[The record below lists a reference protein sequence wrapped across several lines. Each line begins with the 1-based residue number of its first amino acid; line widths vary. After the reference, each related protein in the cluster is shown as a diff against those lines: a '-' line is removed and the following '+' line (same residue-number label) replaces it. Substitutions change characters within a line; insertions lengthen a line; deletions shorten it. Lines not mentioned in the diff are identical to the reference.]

1 PSGVAVDRGGNVYVA
16 DTSNSTL
23 RKITAAGVVTT
34 LAGAAGHPGGVDGTR
49 AVARLDY
56 PTGVAGERAR
66 HVSAA
71 ATHHRTTPPLTPVGE
86 VTTLAG
92 TARMPDSTDGTGAAG
107 FRHPSGVT
115 VDTAGNVYVAD
126 TGNATIRRIT
136 PKGAVTTVA
145 GIQGLKGIRLG
156 PVPRFASP

>member
-1 PSGVAVDRGGNVYVA
+1 DRGGNVYVA

-34 LAGAAGHPGGVDGTR
+34 LAGAAGHPGSVDGTG

-56 PTGVAGERAR
+56 PTGVAVDRAGNVYVADTNNCTIR
-66 HVSAA
+66 VV
-71 ATHHRTTPPLTPVGE
+71 TPVGE

-156 PVPRFASP
+156 